1 MGTMVGN
8 KIYSFFKYIYTWYE
22 QKINSERDIFILAQA
37 MLKVKFILKILDKCS
52 WENFPLVESV
62 SGKLAVLHP
71 VFKRKLWSLSKY
83 LWMTAFVDFLNS
95 FRSNFPLSFFPFS
108 TKNTAEHLKHQNKE
122 AYCCKMTRENS

>member
-37 MLKVKFILKILDKCS
+37 MLKVKFILKILDKS
-52 WENFPLVESV
+52 FWENFPLTESV

-71 VFKRKLWSLSKY
+71 IFKRKL
-83 LWMTAFVDFLNS
+83 
-95 FRSNFPLSFFPFS
+95 
-108 TKNTAEHLKHQNKE
+108 
-122 AYCCKMTRENS
+122 